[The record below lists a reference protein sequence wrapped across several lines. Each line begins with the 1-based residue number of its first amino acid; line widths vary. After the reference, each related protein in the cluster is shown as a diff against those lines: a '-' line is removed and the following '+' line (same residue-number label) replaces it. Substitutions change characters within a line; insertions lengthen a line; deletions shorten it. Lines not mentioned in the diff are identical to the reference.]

1 MTLLILGL
9 VIWTIFH
16 SMPAMAICIRRHL
29 VCQLGEKAYGGIA
42 ALMILVSIVMMVF
55 GWRSTIPEPVY
66 FPPGY
71 LEPVAYIL
79 MFFSLLLFIASGR
92 ATRIKQFVRHP
103 QLTGVLLWSVAHLL
117 QAGYDRSIMLFGWLA
132 VWAVLEM
139 VFINRRDGVWV
150 KEGVPLMSVD
160 IKLVLVT
167 LVVYVVL
174 LITHP
179 YFSGVTLIG

>member
-16 SMPAMAICIRRHL
+16 SIPAMGIGIRRRL
-29 VCQLGEKAYGGIA
+29 VSQLGEKAYGGIA

-103 QLTGVLLWSVAHLL
+103 QLTGVLLWSVVHLL

-139 VFINRRDGVWV
+139 IFINRRDGIWV
-150 KEGVPLMSVD
+150 KEAAPALAEDM
-160 IKLVLVT
+160 KLIVVT
-167 LVVYVVL
+167 LVFYTVVL
-174 LITHP
+174 FAHP
-179 YFSGVTLIG
+179 YLSGVDLI